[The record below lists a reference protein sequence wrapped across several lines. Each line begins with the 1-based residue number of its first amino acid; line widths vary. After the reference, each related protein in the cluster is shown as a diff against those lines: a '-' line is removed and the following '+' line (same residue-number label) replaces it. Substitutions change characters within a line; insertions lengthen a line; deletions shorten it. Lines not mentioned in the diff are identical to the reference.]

1 MVSENKLVFF
11 NRKFFNECV
20 MKTMMKKMFNKRSMF
35 DILLCRIWK
44 IKQQDDERGLNIRK
58 E

>member
-1 MVSENKLVFF
+1 
-11 NRKFFNECV
+11 
-20 MKTMMKKMFNKRSMF
+20 MKKMFNKRSMF